1 MTEFD
6 SDYELFITE
15 IKEYMINNN
24 LSKIERIIV
33 SDPEQPITEI
43 FNNKY
48 FNMLEVVL
56 KIILFEIVDSG
67 EETDN
72 IIVVCIFNN
81 RSRKAFIF

>member
-72 IIVVCIFNN
+72 IIVVCMSCAGVDND
-81 RSRKAFIF
+81 